1 MANTKRFFR
10 YGFSDYAC
18 IGDRIFY
25 KDGKWEF
32 TARLEP
38 DDDNS
43 PPDERSDGFWPSLDP
58 KSSGYIG
65 SKTKHTL
72 KHHMR
77 RAELV
82 MQEWLAG
89 RMFYVGVVLD
99 VSFIDV
105 QIVKNATSLW
115 GVECNW
121 PGLRNRNAYL
131 RQVADDLLPEAR
143 AAGELMLADI
153 MHAYRGS
160 KK

>member
-43 PPDERSDGFWPSLDP
+43 PPDERQDGFWPSLDP
-58 KSSGYIG
+58 KSDGYIG
-65 SKTKHTL
+65 PKTKHTL
-72 KHHMR
+72 KHHTR

-89 RMFYVGVVLD
+89 RMFYVGVIID
-99 VSFIDV
+99 VSFMDV
-105 QIVKNATSLW
+105 QIVNNAASLW
-115 GVECNW
+115 GIECNW

-143 AAGELMLADI
+143 AAGELMLADM